1 MTKEELIQKLEVVKD
16 HSPVVSIDKVIA
28 LIQQLDPEVIVEKE
42 FAMTQEFAENLTDRI
57 ARVLDCHCDDLV
69 DLESAEF
76 ELGWDNRLELRS
88 CNANVY
94 TIVEHIE
101 ETLEQFIAEEPT
113 EEEDEAEAELMG
125 YEGVEDDGCGPS
137 EEEIMQS
144 VNDGLGTQ
152 TEE

>member
-1 MTKEELIQKLEVVKD
+1 MKKEQLIAQLEGAKELT
-16 HSPVVSIDKVIA
+16 SVVSIDNVIA
-28 LIQQLDPEVIVEKE
+28 LIQSIEPEIIVEKE
-42 FAMTQEFAENLTDRI
+42 FAMTQEFAEKLTDRI